1 MKSIYWRNFTLTAS
15 IVLLSILLDV
25 LLFSWLS
32 YNYTVNENRKT
43 LQATAAV
50 VAETTSAKSTEIGL
64 YDWDMRMLIFS
75 ISKSSDVHIT
85 LCDADGNV
93 CACSDND
100 LFCRHIGI
108 GIPGSVLER
117 VASDGIYEARGTL
130 GDYYDG
136 KMYYAGVQIPSPD
149 GGEAIGYVFAAVS
162 MGSLALLWRPIF
174 LLFILVGC
182 IVLLVALCTS
192 FVVTRRQMMP
202 LHDMAQAAGKL
213 AKGQFDV
220 RVKGGQ
226 IEEIEELADAFNLM
240 ASSMEA
246 AEMSRREFV
255 ANISHE
261 LKTPMTT
268 ISGFADG
275 LLDGTIPPEESK
287 RYLGVIAD
295 ETRRLSRLVRRM
307 LDLSRMQNIDAA
319 KLLTSSFDVSEVARR
334 AVLALEQRINDKRLD
349 IEVELP
355 EEEVSVRGEAD
366 TIMQVLYNILDN
378 AVKFANEGGTVKL
391 SIWKR
396 DAKAF
401 VSVSNTGETIPE
413 DDLPMIFD
421 RFHKSDRSR
430 SLDREGVGLGLY
442 IVKAI
447 LSGYGEEIRVKSR
460 DGVTEFIFTLSL
472 K

>member
-50 VAETTSAKSTEIGL
+50 VAETTSAKSTEVGL
-64 YDWDMRMLIFS
+64 DDWDMRMLIFS
-75 ISKSSDVHIT
+75 VSKSSDVHISI
-85 LCDADGNV
+85 CDDDGMV

-100 LFCRHIGI
+100 LFCRHIGT
-108 GIPGSVLER
+108 VLPAAALDR
-117 VASDGIYEARGTL
+117 VTSEGIYEARGTL

-149 GGEAIGYVFAAVS
+149 GGDPIGYVFAAVS
-162 MGSLALLWRPIF
+162 MGSLTLLWRPIF
-174 LLFILVGC
+174 SLFILVGC

-192 FVVTRRQMMP
+192 FVVTRRQMTP

-240 ASSMEA
+240 AGSMEA

-287 RYLGVIAD
+287 RYLAIISD

-319 KLLTSSFDVSEVARR
+319 KLLTSSFDVTEVARR
-334 AVLALEQRINDKRLD
+334 AVLGLEQKINAKKL
-349 IEVELP
+349 EVNVELP
-355 EEEVSVRGEAD
+355 EEEVTVRGEAD
-366 TIMQVLYNILDN
+366 TIMQVIYNILDN
-378 AVKFANEGGTVKL
+378 AVKFAFEGGTVKL
-391 SIWKR
+391 SIWKQ

-401 VSVSNTGETIPE
+401 VSISDTGETIPE
-413 DDLPMIFD
+413 EDLPMIFD

-447 LSGYGEEIRVKSR
+447 LTGYGEDIRVKSR
-460 DGVTEFIFTLSL
+460 DGVTEFVFTLSL